1 MSLAANTAVG
11 PPPGMRVRLSSNESP
26 IGPSPAAVAAA
37 SDALATAHLYPDDQA
52 IDLRAR
58 LATHESVTPDQV
70 AVATGSAALLMS
82 LVDHECRGPDAP
94 DGPHSVLAYERSFV
108 VYRLAARNAGA
119 TYVEATTGGPATVGQ
134 DGYGREV
141 EPLLDRVDDT
151 TRVVIIDNPGN
162 PTGAHLTGE
171 QLTEIVAGI
180 PDDVTI
186 LIDEAYHEFASGQRG
201 YATVAELGLTHPRL
215 LVSRTFSKAYGMGGL
230 RVGYVFGPA
239 DLVASIDA
247 WRPRF
252 NVTSPAQAAAIAAL
266 GDTGHLKETIE
277 TAVAGRTRLA
287 EALRDRGI
295 AFTDSLT
302 NFLTVETPGAADDV
316 VEAFAGH
323 GIGVR
328 PLAPYGMAN
337 QVRISIGRPEEMT
350 EVIEVLDDVFA
361 TT

>member
-11 PPPGMRVRLSSNESP
+11 PPPGMRIRLSSNESP
-26 IGPSPAAVAAA
+26 IGPSPAAVTAAGRV
-37 SDALATAHLYPDDQA
+37 LAEAHLYPDDQA
-52 IDLRAR
+52 TELRER
-58 LATHESVTPDQV
+58 LARHESVTPEQV

-82 LVDHECRGPDAP
+82 LVDHECRGPGSPDAP
-94 DGPHSVLAYERSFV
+94 HAVLVYERAFI

-119 TYVEATTGGPATVGQ
+119 TYVEATTDGPAVVGQ
-134 DGYGREV
+134 DGYGRQV
-141 EPLLDRVDDT
+141 QPLFDRIDDT

-162 PTGAHLTGE
+162 PTGAHLTGA
-171 QLTEIVAGI
+171 QLTELVAGI

-186 LIDEAYHEFASGQRG
+186 LIDEAYHEFAAGQRG
-201 YATVAELGLTHPRL
+201 YATVAGLGLDHPRL

-230 RVGYVFGPA
+230 RVGYVIGPA

-266 GDTGHLKETIE
+266 DDTDHLRETIE
-277 TAVAGRTRLA
+277 MATAGRQRLA
-287 EALRDRGI
+287 EALRVRGI
-295 AFTDSLT
+295 PFTASLT
-302 NFLTVETPGAADDV
+302 NFLTVETPGPADAV
-316 VEAFAGH
+316 VQGFAVH

-337 QVRISIGRPEEMT
+337 QVRISIGRPEEIT
-350 EVIEVLDDVFA
+350 EVIDVLDDVFA
-361 TT
+361 TV